1 MYETETM
8 SLDYCGQMCQGIY
21 DSVFMGVQAKKCYC
35 LNTISGSLLLS
46 NRACKNKCPGD
57 QAELCGGKGSL
68 SIHQLKND
76 TFTDV
81 LSLVSG
87 SFGGVK
93 NEVNVVLENGTECI
107 ENDIPY
113 LSGEVENRGV
123 TVIED
128 HTIVV
133 CGGKLNTGFGK
144 MLKTYLT
151 QTFLDIIKFFNVN
164 KYLYRYR
171 II

>member
-1 MYETETM
+1 M
-8 SLDYCGQMCQGIY
+8 
-21 DSVFMGVQAKKCYC
+21 
-35 LNTISGSLLLS
+35 
-46 NRACKNKCPGD
+46 
-57 QAELCGGKGSL
+57 CGGKGSL

-151 QTFLDIIKFFNVN
+151 QTFLDIIKFFNIN